1 MSNFKCSICCREF
14 KSMVYLQK
22 HYNKKTI
29 CKKPSNLHK
38 SSKKGRNKAKKRP
51 KKGQNKAEI
60 RPKKGHLKL
69 SEIQTETK
77 IQDDNKTENKDEDE
91 DENNKPFSCQY
102 CNKKYE
108 LKDSLYKHINQLRCS
123 KIPEDAKNLIIYKRK
138 NKILQKKVKEQNAM
152 IQIKNSNI
160 NSHNTI
166 TNSHNTNN
174 TNNITIKINPFG
186 QENTDFLTKKEK
198 LKIINKCYMSVPAL
212 IKTIHN
218 RPENRN
224 LYIRNINSKIM
235 ACLNNENELVYDD
248 YNALCDEL
256 VQSNITRIDEY
267 FEELNSDM
275 KESTKSRLV
284 KMVEESNSGVLT
296 DKYIDDI
303 KYYLLN
309 ISRRNKKDLND
320 FIDKI
325 EEEIQNNRFV

>member
-1 MSNFKCSICCREF
+1 
-14 KSMVYLQK
+14 MVYLQK
-22 HYNKKTI
+22 HYNKKTT
-29 CKKPSNLHK
+29 CKKPSNLQE
-38 SSKKGRNKAKKRP
+38 SS

-60 RPKKGHLKL
+60 IPKSSPNNPQIIPKSSPNNPHKIIRNFQK
-69 SEIQTETK
+69 SEIFK
-77 IQDDNKTENKDEDE
+77 DDSDISKNVKNSENT
-91 DENNKPFSCQY
+91 NNNDILSCQH
-102 CNKKYE
+102 CNKEFK
-108 LKDSLYKHINQLRCS
+108 LKNSLYKHINELRCA
-123 KIPEDAKNLIIYKRK
+123 KIPEDTKNMIIYKRK

-160 NSHNTI
+160 NSNNTI

-224 LYIRNINSKIM
+224 LYIRNINSRIM
-235 ACLNNENELVYDD
+235 ACLNDDNELVYDD

-325 EEEIQNNRFV
+325 EQEIQNNRTV

>member
-1 MSNFKCSICCREF
+1 MSNLKCSICCKEF

-29 CKKPSNLHK
+29 CKKPTNLQE
-38 SSKKGRNKAKKRP
+38 SSKKGQNKPEIRP

-102 CNKKYE
+102 CSKKYE

-224 LYIRNINSKIM
+224 LYIRNINSRIM
-235 ACLNNENELVYDD
+235 ACLNNDNELVYDD

-325 EEEIQNNRFV
+325 EQEIQNNRTV